1 MGQILHFLLPT
12 KRIPNPFVEATRFK
26 DDKDMNDKMDI
37 YFHGLSLF
45 EELFGYRSKT
55 IIPTNYLW
63 NTDYNNELYKSGII
77 GVQGVKRL
85 YNPINANQGQKLRY
99 LGLDLNSKIVNLVRN
114 NRLELSL
121 TEDKKIELNECLRR
135 ISHAFLL
142 NKPAVIS
149 MHRINFSGEIFEE
162 NRNENL
168 NYLFELFSQI
178 KKKWPEVEFLSS
190 DQLALKI
197 INT

>member
-1 MGQILHFLLPT
+1 
-12 KRIPNPFVEATRFK
+12 
-26 DDKDMNDKMDI
+26 
-37 YFHGLSLF
+37 
-45 EELFGYRSKT
+45 
-55 IIPTNYLW
+55 
-63 NTDYNNELYKSGII
+63 
-77 GVQGVKRL
+77 
-85 YNPINANQGQKLRY
+85 
-99 LGLDLNSKIVNLVRN
+99 
-114 NRLELSL
+114 
-121 TEDKKIELNECLRR
+121 
-135 ISHAFLL
+135 
-142 NKPAVIS
+142 